1 MKSIQHESSGAVAL
15 PTPTVPAEHIMG
27 KELIAYDIGS
37 DGSRFCLSFTCVNGK
52 QGSLSFPTECLK
64 ALIMTLPR
72 MMTQA
77 LWARYGDESLRLVYP
92 ADIVRVERSPD
103 PNAFIVTLTTP
114 DGFEVSFSLNREQLD
129 TLGKASTNT

>member
-1 MKSIQHESSGAVAL
+1 MKSIPHESSGAR
-15 PTPTVPAEHIMG
+15 PTPSVPTEHIMG

-37 DGSRFCLSFTCVNGK
+37 DGSRFCLRFSCVNGK

-77 LWARYGDESLRLVYP
+77 LWARYGDESLRLVYR
-92 ADIVRVERSPD
+92 AEIVQIERSPD
-103 PNAFIVTLTTP
+103 PNTFILTLTTP
-114 DGFEVSFSLNREQLD
+114 DGFGVSFSLSGEQLD
-129 TLGKASTNT
+129 TLGKARTNT

>member
-15 PTPTVPAEHIMG
+15 PTPTVPVEHIIG

-37 DGSRFCLSFTCVNGK
+37 DGSRFCLSFTCANGK

-92 ADIVRVERSPD
+92 ADIVRIERSPD
-103 PNAFIVTLTTP
+103 PNSFIVTLTTP

>member
-1 MKSIQHESSGAVAL
+1 MKSIQHESSGAR
-15 PTPTVPAEHIMG
+15 PTPSVPTEHIMG

-37 DGSRFCLSFTCVNGK
+37 DGSRFCLRFSCVNGK

-77 LWARYGDESLRLVYP
+77 LWARYGDESLRLVYR
-92 ADIVRVERSPD
+92 AEIVQIERSPD
-103 PNAFIVTLTTP
+103 PNTFILTLTTP
-114 DGFEVSFSLNREQLD
+114 DGFGVSFSLSGEQLD
-129 TLGKASTNT
+129 TLGKARTNT

>member
-1 MKSIQHESSGAVAL
+1 MESYQHESSGAVAL
-15 PTPTVPAEHIMG
+15 PTPTVPTEHIMG

-37 DGSRFCLSFTCVNGK
+37 NGSRFCLSFTCVNGK

-92 ADIVRVERSPD
+92 ADIVRIERSPD
-103 PNAFIVTLTTP
+103 PNTFIMTLTTP
-114 DGFEVSFSLNREQLD
+114 DGFGVSFSLNGEQLD
-129 TLGKASTNT
+129 TLGKARTNS